1 MGSNEIIYEKKEQF
15 EKIWDWIL
23 ESETLYVVYDCKGA
37 GTGFVGVT
45 DRRVI
50 FYDKQFMRN
59 RKAMVSVPYSQ
70 IAAVSSED
78 EGGLLAGRGFFSSS
92 KLGIHTTGNAYYEFE
107 FRGADKAHNAYNL
120 IMSHLK

>member
-1 MGSNEIIYEKKEQF
+1 MSISQVVYDKKDQF

-37 GTGFVGVT
+37 GTGFVGIT

-70 IAAVSSED
+70 VAAVSSED

-107 FRGADKAHNAYNL
+107 FRGADKAHHAYNL